1 MPSALPQP
9 ERLGPYEIVETLAQ
23 GHAGWVFYKGY
34 DSILRRSATL
44 KTIPKKLLVNYGAA
58 AISRLETDVQAA
70 SHLHHPGI
78 IGIYEYGEQFDLAYI
93 ATEYLDSPNLKEHAR
108 VPLGD
113 AVSLVTQ
120 LLSALDFAHDQGVI
134 HRGIR
139 PSNLVITDKGQL
151 RIAGFGVGEL
161 DPGNPGYLSPEQYTG
176 SAIDRR
182 TDVFSAGIV
191 FYELLT
197 GVHPFAGQVDGF
209 PSRICNSIE
218 CPPSTA
224 NPDVPRAFDR
234 VCAKALAKAARDRYP
249 SARAFSQGLRE
260 AYEGAIGSS
269 PTRMLST
276 EATMVATMML
286 SEADRSNFAAARSKE
301 RPQLV
306 SPPVGTRW
314 EEATI
319 RTVEK
324 QLATFIGPV
333 AKVKVREA
341 ANKASD
347 LDRLYSIASESLS
360 REDER
365 RAFLAQRPG
374 AAQPGVETPLQRAPA
389 PVQTPQKPA
398 VAIPEER
405 KSAPDPAPLISEP
418 LPRQESKARVP
429 IAPAPEPRPAPVA
442 EAKFPAPSEP
452 KAAAKPKEMPAPKP
466 PAVPEQKT
474 PQPQKAPQPPAAG
487 IAASF
492 EGLIGKQPDTLAG
505 YLKDSPPQVEE
516 VIHAFQSTVQA
527 LIAFNAT
534 GAKKE
539 SLAPQNITFDRLGK
553 ATIQALQS
561 TSTRATS
568 SAASNPRYAAP
579 EIFAEKSA
587 ATDSSVAT
595 SHVYALGMMF
605 YEILL
610 GKRLFAKTFADQ
622 RTDLDWMRWHA
633 DLESKAPSLKSML
646 PDYPTALSDLVE
658 SMMEKR
664 AEKRPANLES
674 IQSRLREIAQRAN
687 KTIVLTKKSQAKE
700 PPRGPATKIIPAKKQ
715 RHNTWLWVLVFILAL
730 AAGGGFWLFENPDFF
745 RTVIA
750 PLLHLSTS

>member
-44 KTIPKKLLVNYGAA
+44 KTIPKKLLANYGASS
-58 AISRLETDVQAA
+58 ISRLETDVQAA

-78 IGIYEYGEQFDLAYI
+78 IGIFEYGEQFDLAYI
-93 ATEYLDSPNLKEHAR
+93 ATEYVDSPNLKEHAR

-113 AVSLVTQ
+113 AVSLATQ

-139 PSNLVITDKGQL
+139 PSNLFITDKGQL
-151 RIAGFGVGEL
+151 RVAGFGVGEL
-161 DPGNPGYLSPEQYTG
+161 DPGNPAYLSPEQFTG

-182 TDVFSAGIV
+182 TDLFSAAVV

-197 GVHPFAGQVDGF
+197 GVHPFAGHADGF
-209 PSRICNSIE
+209 PSRICNAVE

-224 NPDVPRAFDR
+224 NPDVPRGFDR

-249 SARAFSQGLRE
+249 SARSFTQALRE

-286 SEADRSNFAAARSKE
+286 SEADRSNFAAAKSKE
-301 RPQLV
+301 GPQLV
-306 SPPVGTRW
+306 SQPGGTRW

-319 RTVEK
+319 HTVEK
-324 QLATFIGPV
+324 QLATYIGPV

-347 LDRLYSIASESLS
+347 LDRLYTIASESLS

-365 RAFLAQRPG
+365 RAFLAQKPA
-374 AAQPGVETPLQRAPA
+374 AAQPAAETTLQRAPIQA
-389 PVQTPQKPA
+389 PQKPA
-398 VAIPEER
+398 PPQER
-405 KSAPDPAPLISEP
+405 KNAPEPAPLVSEP
-418 LPRQESKARVP
+418 APRQESKPRVP
-429 IAPAPEPRPAPVA
+429 VAPPP
-442 EAKFPAPSEP
+442 EP
-452 KAAAKPKEMPAPKP
+452 KAAAVADMRPQAAPEPRLAAKAKEMPAPKP
-466 PAVPEQKT
+466 AAAAEQKP
-474 PQPQKAPQPPAAG
+474 PQQQKSPQPPPVD
-487 IAASF
+487 IAASL
-492 EGLIGKQPDTLAG
+492 EAIVGKQPDTLAD
-505 YLKDSPPQVEE
+505 YLKEGPPQVEE
-516 VIHAFQSTVQA
+516 VIHAFLSTVQA
-527 LIAFNAT
+527 LIAFYAT
-534 GAKKE
+534 GTKKE
-539 SLAPQNITFDRLGK
+539 SLAPKNITFDRLGK
-553 ATIQALQS
+553 ATIQALQP

-587 ATDSSVAT
+587 STDSTAP
-595 SHVYALGMMF
+595 HVYALGMMF

-610 GKRLFAKTFADQ
+610 GRRLFAKTFADQ

-658 SMMEKR
+658 SMMEKH

-674 IQSRLREIAQRAN
+674 LQSRLREIAQRSN
-687 KTIVLTKKSQAKE
+687 KTIVIAKKPRAKE
-700 PPRGPATKIIPAKKQ
+700 LPPGAATKIIPAKKQ
-715 RHNTWLWVLVFILAL
+715 RKDTWIWVLVCILVL
-730 AAGGGFWLFENPDFF
+730 VAGGGVWLFENPDFF

-750 PLLHLSTS
+750 PLLHLSTN

>member
-1 MPSALPQP
+1 MSSALPQP

-44 KTIPKKLLVNYGAA
+44 KTIPKKLLVNYGAEA
-58 AISRLETDVQAA
+58 VSRLETDVQAA

-93 ATEYLDSPNLKEHAR
+93 ATEYVDSPNLKEHAR

-113 AVSLVTQ
+113 AVSLATQ
-120 LLSALDFAHDQGVI
+120 LLLALDFAHDQGVI

-151 RIAGFGVGEL
+151 RVAGFGVGEL

-182 TDVFSAGIV
+182 TDQFSAGIV

-197 GVHPFAGQVDGF
+197 GVHPFAGHADGF

-301 RPQLV
+301 GPQLV
-306 SPPVGTRW
+306 SPPGGTRW

-333 AKVKVREA
+333 AKLKVREA
-341 ANKASD
+341 ANKAGD
-347 LDRLYSIASESLS
+347 LDRLYTIASESLS

-374 AAQPGVETPLQRAPA
+374 AAQPAPDATLRAPA
-389 PVQTPQKPA
+389 PPLTPQKPA

-405 KSAPDPAPLISEP
+405 KSTPTPAPLVSEP
-418 LPRQESKARVP
+418 APRQESRAKVP
-429 IAPAPEPRPAPVA
+429 VVPAPEPKPAPVA
-442 EAKFPAPSEP
+442 EAKLPAPAEP
-452 KAAAKPKEMPAPKP
+452 KLATKPKEMPAPKP
-466 PAVPEQKT
+466 PAAPEQKT
-474 PQPQKAPQPPAAG
+474 PQQQKPPQPSPVDLV
-487 IAASF
+487 ASF
-492 EGLIGKQPDTLAG
+492 EAIIGKQPDTLAG

-516 VIHAFQSTVQA
+516 VIHAFLSTVQA
-527 LIAFNAT
+527 LIAFYAT

-553 ATIQALQS
+553 ATIQALQP

-587 ATDSSVAT
+587 ATGSSVTT

-633 DLESKAPSLKSML
+633 DLDSKAPSLKSML

-658 SMMEKR
+658 SMMEKH

-687 KTIVLTKKSQAKE
+687 KTIVLAKKPQAKE
-700 PPRGPATKIIPAKKQ
+700 RAPGIATKIIAPKKP
-715 RHNTWLWVLVFILAL
+715 RKNTWLWVLVFILAL
-730 AAGGGFWLFENPDFF
+730 AAGGGIWLFENPDVF
-745 RTVIA
+745 RTVMA
-750 PLLHLSTS
+750 PLLHLFTN